1 MSYNSGVIMLIILN
15 HPRALCSSDLKS
27 LAGESL
33 NCTSPSPIYTMTS
46 NNNYYNN
53 SNSNNG
59 NNYNHINNQILIELA
74 SVVQGLYNAIL
85 YIETTRRS

>member
-1 MSYNSGVIMLIILN
+1 MLIISN

-53 SNSNNG
+53 INSNNG
-59 NNYNHINNQILIELA
+59 NNYYNDINNQILIELA

-85 YIETTRRS
+85 HIETTRRS